1 MEKVIEI
8 KQRVLKYFHGEY
20 KTALP
25 SIGEYIVKVEGDD
38 VFVNGENWNAIPCET
53 QSLVFNL
60 IASDVYAI
68 VYKRGRLVAECTCFE
83 KSVEISCP
91 IWDGINAVLERCGHK
106 RLSPSSSLEEIA
118 ENFHSTPWRFHDA
131 LWCKNNINDRCPNC
145 DCNLAPYVFDKA
157 GGAPDGLVICS
168 YRQSEGEK
176 SGLEYLENELK
187 NARNEN
193 KA

>member
-1 MEKVIEI
+1 MEKVIII

-38 VFVNGENWNAIPCET
+38 VFVNGENWDAIPYET
-53 QSLVFNL
+53 QTLVFNL
-60 IASDVYAI
+60 VETDVHTI
-68 VYKRGRLVAECTCFE
+68 VLKNGRLVGECTCFE

-91 IWDGINAVLERCGHK
+91 KLDEFNAVLERCGLK
-106 RLSPSSSLEEIA
+106 RLSPSSSLEEIK
-118 ENFHSTPWRFHDA
+118 ENFCSASWHVHDA
-131 LWCKNNINDRCPNC
+131 LWCKNNINNRCPNC
-145 DCNLAPYVFDKA
+145 SCNLAPHVFKNA

-168 YRQSEGEK
+168 YRQGEGEK
-176 SGLEYLENELK
+176 NWFEYLESELK
-187 NARNEN
+187 NVQNEN

>member
-1 MEKVIEI
+1 MEKVITI

-20 KTALP
+20 KTSLP

-38 VFVNGENWNAIPCET
+38 VFVNGENWDAVPCET

-60 IASDVYAI
+60 VASDVYT
-68 VYKRGRLVAECTCFE
+68 VVSKRGRLIAECTCFE

-91 IWDGINAVLERCGHK
+91 KLDGINAVLERCGLK
-106 RLSPSSSLEEIA
+106 RLSSSSSLEEIKGT
-118 ENFHSTPWRFHDA
+118 FPSTPWRVYDA

-168 YRQSEGEK
+168 YRPGEGEK
-176 SGLEYLENELK
+176 CWSEYFESELK
-187 NARNEN
+187 NVRNEN